1 KNANISFNRLP
12 YMKFL
17 IINNKFSDFVDEL
30 IKDIAVWVY
39 EKNHC
44 ETKYINCAKIIID
57 DMKNAF
63 SKIVRNVCYG
73 ENYNYKNEENLIDPE
88 FFWEDEDEEESEKIM
103 LDILSIFSILTKE
116 ANNYGIKCKVPKTER
131 TAATKVDGGK
141 GEQISKLRLFVDNML
156 TDKCSQFSNNE
167 GYNNMINSI
176 GGYEFERIFQPI
188 NFILDSM
195 ISIKMD
201 EDKNLKNRIKNIR
214 HYDNVR

>member
-1 KNANISFNRLP
+1 
-12 YMKFL
+12 
-17 IINNKFSDFVDEL
+17 
-30 IKDIAVWVY
+30 
-39 EKNHC
+39 
-44 ETKYINCAKIIID
+44 
-57 DMKNAF
+57 MKNAF
-63 SKIVRNVCYG
+63 SKIVRNVYYG
-73 ENYNYKNEENLIDPE
+73 ENYNYKNEENFIDPE
-88 FFWEDEDEEESEKIM
+88 FLMEDEDEDESEKIM

-131 TAATKVDGGK
+131 AAATKVDGGK
-141 GEQISKLRLFVDNML
+141 GELISGLRLFVDNML

-201 EDKNLKNRIKNIR
+201 
-214 HYDNVR
+214 